1 MKIHDLVSNETTLTL
16 KRDDGKST
24 TFYSVMPFGNNTI
37 SAGDDDGGLFVWDTR
52 TPQEPIFSAY
62 DCDQYISDIDGKF
75 ENRRLIVCT
84 SGEGTLTAY
93 DMRSKKMI
101 EPQSELFEAGFQC
114 VKLVDLN
121 KKVVI
126 GGEDGSVYVFNQNE
140 WAHTSSKFSLGNDS
154 QNRGK
159 CSIDG
164 IDVLPDNATFLV
176 ACSDGRIR
184 ALTLWPHQ
192 LMSETIVCKRKPLES
207 IHVNP
212 NLDRSEFVVC
222 GENYI
227 NVLGYTEK
235 DEDESDT
242 GSENHGESGK
252 TTPSAVSTDESDHDG
267 AKQPL
272 SGDSKSVKKLKAN
285 TDDYLNVFK

>member
-1 MKIHDLVSNETTLTL
+1 MP
-16 KRDDGKST
+16 T
-24 TFYSVMPFGNNTI
+24 TFYSVKPFGHNII
-37 SAGDDDGGLFVWDTR
+37 SAGDDDGNIFLWDTR
-52 TPQEPIFSAY
+52 TPEEPIFSAC
-62 DCDQYISDIDGKF
+62 DCDQYISDIDGNY
-75 ENRRLIVCT
+75 ENRKLVICT

-93 DMRSKKMI
+93 DMRAKKMI

-140 WAHTSSKFSLGNDS
+140 WAHTSGKFSLGNDS

-164 IDVLPDNATFLV
+164 LDMLADQSTFLV
-176 ACSDGRIR
+176 ACSDGRMR
-184 ALTLWPHQ
+184 ALTLWPNQ
-192 LMSETIVCKRKPLES
+192 ILSETIVCKRKPLES

-212 NLDRSEFVVC
+212 NYSRPEIVIC

-227 NVLGYTEK
+227 DVMEYKEK
-235 DEDESDT
+235 DAAESE
-242 GSENHGESGK
+242 SESESHGESSK
-252 TTPSAVSTDESDHDG
+252 TTPSAVSTDESDHDN
-267 AKQPL
+267 AQQQRAIEP
-272 SGDSKSVKKLKAN
+272 KSTKKLKTN
-285 TDDYLNVFK
+285 TDDYLNIFK